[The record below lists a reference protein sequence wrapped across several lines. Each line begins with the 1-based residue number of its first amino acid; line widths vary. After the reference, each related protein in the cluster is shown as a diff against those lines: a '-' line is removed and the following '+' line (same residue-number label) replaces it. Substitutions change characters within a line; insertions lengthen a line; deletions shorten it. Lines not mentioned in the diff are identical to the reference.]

1 MNAIDVRQIVKKF
14 GDFTAVNGISFAV
27 EDGEIFGLLGPNGAG
42 KSTLIRMLV
51 TLLPPTAGT
60 AVVNGFDIRKDADG
74 VRKSIG
80 VIPQA
85 MTSDLEL
92 SVEENLIIFAKLY
105 SVPRQKRE
113 KLIDELLEAVE
124 LTKWRTAPVKNLSG
138 GMRRRVEIARGLVHE
153 PRIFFLDEPTT
164 GLDPVSRVAV
174 WEMLTN
180 IKSHRQL
187 TILITTHYMDEA
199 DRLCDRKRLAYHD
212 SISRNGG
219 TSRGRCEIALC
230 AKHNAGRRVRPLH
243 RAAVARRAAESLQLR
258 HAAQTRN
265 AAMNR
270 MLAII
275 EREMRKFFRSPAL
288 MMVSMIFPLVQLIV
302 LGNAFGGKIRDAR
315 VGLVDQD
322 GGTQALRI
330 REAFDSV
337 RANMRTFEPVYYN
350 NDKQAME
357 DVRNGKIQGA
367 VVIPPQYSRR
377 VYEQSQ
383 PRIALIVDN
392 SDNFMSSTLEDELTQ
407 ITNALN
413 NPTVEPRM
421 LQQTVL
427 QIVELYPYI
436 EYMKYLLPG
445 SIALAMFVSVM
456 IGGGML
462 YIDDKARGVHEGYL
476 VTPIT
481 KAELVLGLNAA
492 SVVKAVMVGVVI
504 TVVGCLL
511 AGVGT
516 LFSFSTALGLLLMI
530 LLTAAALNT
539 MMFLLV
545 VRVDDPLVPRA
556 IFGILNTLLFFP
568 SGAVYPI
575 QAFPWWL
582 RGIARVDPFTF
593 AVHGFKT
600 LLLKEAGLS
609 AIVPDMF

>member
-1 MNAIDVRQIVKKF
+1 
-14 GDFTAVNGISFAV
+14 
-27 EDGEIFGLLGPNGAG
+27 
-42 KSTLIRMLV
+42 
-51 TLLPPTAGT
+51 
-60 AVVNGFDIRKDADG
+60 
-74 VRKSIG
+74 
-80 VIPQA
+80 
-85 MTSDLEL
+85 
-92 SVEENLIIFAKLY
+92 
-105 SVPRQKRE
+105 
-113 KLIDELLEAVE
+113 
-124 LTKWRTAPVKNLSG
+124 
-138 GMRRRVEIARGLVHE
+138 
-153 PRIFFLDEPTT
+153 
-164 GLDPVSRVAV
+164 
-174 WEMLTN
+174 
-180 IKSHRQL
+180 
-187 TILITTHYMDEA
+187 
-199 DRLCDRKRLAYHD
+199 
-212 SISRNGG
+212 
-219 TSRGRCEIALC
+219 
-230 AKHNAGRRVRPLH
+230 
-243 RAAVARRAAESLQLR
+243 
-258 HAAQTRN
+258 
-265 AAMNR
+265 MNR

-337 RANMRTFEPVYYN
+337 RANMRTFEPVYYT

-481 KAELVLGLNAA
+481 KSELVFGLNAA
-492 SVVKAVMVGVVI
+492 GAIKAVLTGIII
-504 TVVGCLL
+504 TVIGSML

-516 LFSFSTALGLLLMI
+516 LFNPGTALGLIIMI
-530 LLTAAALNT
+530 LLTSLAFNT
-539 MMFLLV
+539 MMFLLM
-545 VRVDDPLVPRA
+545 VRVEDPLVPRA
-556 IFGILNTLLFFP
+556 MFGILNTLLFFP
-568 SGAVYPI
+568 SGSIYPV

-582 RGIARVDPFTF
+582 RAIAKADPFTY
-593 AVHGFKT
+593 AVHGFKS
-600 LLLKEAGLS
+600 LLLKETGLS
-609 AIVPDMF
+609 AIVPDMVYLTVFAVITLSLATPLFKRTL

>member
-1 MNAIDVRQIVKKF
+1 
-14 GDFTAVNGISFAV
+14 
-27 EDGEIFGLLGPNGAG
+27 
-42 KSTLIRMLV
+42 
-51 TLLPPTAGT
+51 
-60 AVVNGFDIRKDADG
+60 
-74 VRKSIG
+74 
-80 VIPQA
+80 
-85 MTSDLEL
+85 
-92 SVEENLIIFAKLY
+92 
-105 SVPRQKRE
+105 
-113 KLIDELLEAVE
+113 
-124 LTKWRTAPVKNLSG
+124 
-138 GMRRRVEIARGLVHE
+138 
-153 PRIFFLDEPTT
+153 
-164 GLDPVSRVAV
+164 
-174 WEMLTN
+174 
-180 IKSHRQL
+180 
-187 TILITTHYMDEA
+187 
-199 DRLCDRKRLAYHD
+199 
-212 SISRNGG
+212 
-219 TSRGRCEIALC
+219 
-230 AKHNAGRRVRPLH
+230 
-243 RAAVARRAAESLQLR
+243 
-258 HAAQTRN
+258 
-265 AAMNR
+265 MNR

-462 YIDDKARGVHEGYL
+462 YIDDKALGVHEGYL

-481 KAELVLGLNAA
+481 KSELVFGLNAA
-492 SVVKAVMVGVVI
+492 GAIKAVLTGVII
-504 TVVGCLL
+504 TVIGSML

-516 LFSFSTALGLLLMI
+516 LFNPGTALGLIIMI
-530 LLTAAALNT
+530 LLTSLAFNT
-539 MMFLLV
+539 MMFLLM
-545 VRVDDPLVPRA
+545 VRVEDPLVPRA
-556 IFGILNTLLFFP
+556 MFGILNTLLFFP
-568 SGAVYPI
+568 SGSIYPV

-582 RGIARVDPFTF
+582 RAIAKADPFTY
-593 AVHGFKT
+593 AVHGFKS
-600 LLLKEAGLS
+600 LLLKETGLS
-609 AIVPDMF
+609 AIIPDMVYLTVFAVITLSLATPLFKRTL